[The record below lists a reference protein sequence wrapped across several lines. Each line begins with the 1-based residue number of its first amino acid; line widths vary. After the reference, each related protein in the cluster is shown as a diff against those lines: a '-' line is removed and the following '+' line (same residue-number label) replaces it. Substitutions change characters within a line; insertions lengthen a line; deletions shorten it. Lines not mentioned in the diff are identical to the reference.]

1 MPTNGPVGERIA
13 IYRRRRGLSQAVLAG
28 LIGRSVSWLSQVE
41 RGTRAVDRMSVLID
55 LSRVLKVDIA
65 ELTGQPFALAPNGG
79 LEPEGLADIRR
90 VLMRYTELPAAINP
104 GPSTIDTSPDLIQLR
119 SGVDTAWR
127 LRQASRYAQLG
138 HQVPDLITRAEQAT
152 QHYQGDDQRAAFAL
166 LAETYQVTRAMLR
179 KRGDAHLAWIA
190 ADRAVRA
197 GRHAESPL
205 LIAVGA
211 RALSQVFTETG
222 QLDAAVDISLS
233 SVAAL
238 EPMLRGDRSGP
249 QGWSVWGA
257 LLHTA
262 ALAAARDNDIGAA
275 SDYLRRANRAA
286 DHLHADRNDLW
297 TSFGPT
303 NAPSTASQSPSSS
316 AMSPRPSGGPSR
328 SIPPAFPPTCGS
340 AALRSSSTWAAPT
353 CSAAMTPPP
362 PPSSGRPKN
371 SPRKRCTTASR
382 YVKHFGRCSSGSTAT
397 QPRSFARSHGEPASS
412 PDQP

>member
-13 IYRRRRGLSQAVLAG
+13 IYRRRRGLSQAVLSG

-138 HQVPDLITRAEQAT
+138 HQIPNLITQAEQAT

-166 LAETYQVTRAMLR
+166 LAEAYQVTRAMLR
-179 KRGDAHLAWIA
+179 KLGDAHLAWIA

-222 QLDAAVDISLS
+222 QLDAALDISLS
-233 SVAAL
+233 SAAAL
-238 EPMLRGDRSGP
+238 EPSLRGDRSGP

-257 LLHTA
+257 LLLTA

-275 SDYLRRANRAA
+275 SDYLRRAGRAA

-303 NAPSTASQSPSSS
+303 NVAIHGISVTVELGDVSETIRRAEQVNTTSLPADLRERRAQVFIDLGRAYVQRRDDAAATTVFRQAEELAPEEVHYSVPV
-316 AMSPRPSGGPSR
+316 RE
-328 SIPPAFPPTCGS
+328 
-340 AALRSSSTWAAPT
+340 ALREMLKREHRYA
-353 CSAAMTPPP
+353 TPEL
-362 PPSSGRPKN
+362 RPL
-371 SPRKRCTTASR
+371 
-382 YVKHFGRCSSGSTAT
+382 
-397 QPRSFARSHGEPASS
+397 ARRTGIIS
-412 PDQP
+412 

>member
-13 IYRRRRGLSQAVLAG
+13 IYRRRRGLSQVVLAG

-41 RGTRAVDRMSVLID
+41 RGIRAVDRMSVLID

-104 GPSTIDTSPDLIQLR
+104 GPGAVTTASDLTQLR
-119 SGVDTAWR
+119 SRVDTAWR

-138 HQVPDLITRAEQAT
+138 HQVPDLITQAEQAT
-152 QHYQGDDQRAAFAL
+152 QHYRGDDQRAAFAL

-179 KRGDAHLAWIA
+179 KLGDAHLAWIA

-222 QLDAAVDISLS
+222 QLDAALDISLS
-233 SVAAL
+233 SAAAL
-238 EPMLRGDRSGP
+238 EPRLRGDRSGP

-257 LLHTA
+257 LLLTA

-275 SDYLRRANRAA
+275 SDYLRRAGRAA

-297 TSFGPT
+297 TSFGPPMS
-303 NAPSTASQSPSSS
+303 PSTASQSPSNS
-316 AMSPRPSGGPSR
+316 AMSPKPSGGPSR
-328 SIPPAFPPTCGS
+328 SIPQPFRPTCWNG
-340 AALRSSSTWAAPT
+340 AHRSSSTWAAPT
-353 CSAAMTPPP
+353 SNAAMTPPP

-371 SPRKRCTTASR
+371 SPPKRCTTVFPSAR
-382 YVKHFGRCSSGSTAT
+382 HFARCSSGNTAI
-397 QPRSFARSHGEPASS
+397 QPQNFARSHGEPALS
-412 PDQP
+412 PDEP